1 MEGLSR
7 KRVREF
13 QAKRVQKDSLS
24 RASAVQFVAKNRKAL
39 LAKMNAYLVCAA
51 RKQLGLNQKAA
62 ALFL

>member
-24 RASAVQFVAKNRKAL
+24 RAAAVQLVPQNRKAL
-39 LAKMNAYLVCAA
+39 LAKMDADLVRAA
-51 RKQLGLNQKAA
+51 GKQLGLDQKAA
-62 ALFL
+62 GPFL